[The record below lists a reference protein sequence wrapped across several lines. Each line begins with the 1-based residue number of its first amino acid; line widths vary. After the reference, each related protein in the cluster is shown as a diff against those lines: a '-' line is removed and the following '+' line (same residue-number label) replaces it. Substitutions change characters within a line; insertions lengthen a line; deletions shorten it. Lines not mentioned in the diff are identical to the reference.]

1 MKTIYSIDDISK
13 MTMLS
18 TRTIRN
24 YIKLGLLNGSKTNGY
39 WQFTSDD
46 ISKFMN
52 NDYVTQS
59 LNTKRCKCQYIFV

>member
-39 WQFTSDD
+39 WQ
-46 ISKFMN
+46 
-52 NDYVTQS
+52 
-59 LNTKRCKCQYIFV
+59 CK